1 MKRTTHRLFFACLTL
16 ACAAYGAQTFAADLQ
31 LDDCDVLLGH
41 KQAAD
46 YKAWKAGALQAAA
59 QNDLDALRELAAESN
74 NRLVCQEEVLTGDS
88 GWAITEETSDG
99 VAQTTR
105 AAGIPNI
112 RKQPAA
118 YAALKD
124 AVRYNH
130 EVGRVDPGYRA
141 LSASLVARYA
151 QALPEALDD
160 AYGDAMGAYEFDCVL
175 KRKFGRRLQD
185 AACADDRQTL
195 AQLRTKVS
203 ADKRAAL
210 DEAAR
215 TWARELKTGNAR

>member
-1 MKRTTHRLFFACLTL
+1 MKRTTHHFFL
-16 ACAAYGAQTFAADLQ
+16 ACITFVCATYGAQTLAASLE
-31 LDDCDVLLGH
+31 LDDCDVLIGH

-46 YKAWKAGALQAAA
+46 YKAWKAGALKAAA

-74 NRLVCQEEVLTGDS
+74 NRLVCQQEALTGDS

-99 VAQTTR
+99 VSQTTQT
-105 AAGIPNI
+105 AGIPNI

-118 YAALKD
+118 FAALKD

-151 QALPEALDD
+151 SDLPEAVDD
-160 AYGDAMGAYEFDCVL
+160 AYADAMGAYEFDCVL

-203 ADKRAAL
+203 AEKRAVL

-215 TWARELKTGNAR
+215 TWARELKVNAR